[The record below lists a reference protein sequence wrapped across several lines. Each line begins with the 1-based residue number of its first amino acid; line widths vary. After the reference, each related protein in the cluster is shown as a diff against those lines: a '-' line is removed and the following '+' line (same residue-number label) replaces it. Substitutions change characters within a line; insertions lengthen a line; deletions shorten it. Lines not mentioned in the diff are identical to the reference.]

1 MSAQVMSQ
9 DTTGPGVRPAMSER
23 RRFAAI
29 LDQER
34 VAIKGDGRVS
44 QAKMLTPKKGSA

>member
-9 DTTGPGVRPAMSER
+9 DTTGPGVRPAMSEGG
-23 RRFAAI
+23 RFAAI
-29 LDQER
+29 LDRED

>member
-1 MSAQVMSQ
+1 MSVQRIGR
-9 DTTGPGVRPAMSER
+9 DTTGPSVRPAMSER
-23 RRFAAI
+23 GQFAAI

-34 VAIKGDGRVS
+34 VAIKGDGCIS